1 MKLVKLLLAIAMGFV
16 IFTGQSEAEK
26 TKAKVNSEDYI
37 IGKSDSLE
45 IYVWK
50 EPEITR
56 TITVRN
62 DGKISLP
69 LIDDIKAAGRTPME
83 LKKVIHAELGDF
95 IESPEVTVIVQAQA
109 SQSYYMIGEI
119 AGTGEYPL
127 LKDMTLVQALAKA
140 GGFTEWADRDDILL
154 LRRVD
159 GQDKRI
165 RLDYDAIVSGD
176 DPDHNM
182 MLQPGDTIILR

>member
-1 MKLVKLLLAIAMGFV
+1 MGLV
-16 IFTGQSEAEK
+16 IFTGQAEAEK
-26 TKAKVNSEDYI
+26 TKAQVNSEDYI

-62 DGKISLP
+62 DGKLSLP

-83 LKKVIHAELGDF
+83 LKGVITKELGEF

-159 GQDKRI
+159 GQDKRVQ
-165 RLDYDAIVSGD
+165 LDYDDIVSGD
-176 DPDHNM
+176 NPDQNV

>member
-1 MKLVKLLLAIAMGFV
+1 MKVVKLLMVLGMGVLLFA
-16 IFTGQSEAEK
+16 GQAAAEK
-26 TKAKVNSEDYI
+26 AAVKPDSEDYV

-50 EPEITR
+50 EQELTR
-56 TITVRN
+56 TITVRR

-83 LKKVIHAELGDF
+83 LKSVITEELAEF

-119 AGTGEYPL
+119 ASTGEYPL

-154 LRRVD
+154 LRRVG

-165 RLDYDAIVSGD
+165 RLDYKAIVSGD
-176 DPDHNM
+176 NPDQNVL
-182 MLQPGDTIILR
+182 LQPGDTIILR